1 MNTVSKTSANPAA
14 PTPLAH
20 LFSYIQDLF
29 HTGEPILNFQAQK
42 TPYWELAELLEW
54 SQNSSDEILRAQYED
69 TSQAFLS
76 IHKADGEAIEVPAEL
91 EEWITVDEPVS
102 GPASLHIHQ
111 ERVRNFD
118 DSEERQQVFE
128 KFSGKVAGNP
138 VQEVLKEKI
147 PPILQGWL
155 DFQLEGE
162 TVVVQKKNQT
172 ESLEANE
179 HRVQMLE
186 MFKRVFREKAEANW
200 QVKQINAL
208 YERLH
213 TLFYELKSQPQ
224 TQLYLSFGLVSGMIG
239 GKAYQNFL
247 FHVPLSIQL
256 TQQTLT
262 ILADPL
268 AYPVNCEQTF
278 TQLLS
283 AHFEKDSQA
292 AVEQKEREV
301 IQAVES
307 FNHRAIALSLNPEYI
322 SQYFHQS
329 ATEILRIFPKL
340 EDRFFGAEGWK
351 LPKEETLKDSSEILL
366 TFSPVFQ
373 MRKEE
378 PRLHISRD
386 AGRIVEKLQK
396 TDNKALIP
404 DFFQK
409 LFSLRSPDNPLRV
422 VHKKEETAPST
433 PQLPIVRDKPKPVLF
448 PLPYNA
454 EQRAIVYRLEKE
466 DAVTVQGP
474 PGTGKSH
481 TIANIMSH
489 YAALGKSVLI
499 VSKYGKALDVI
510 KNKLPQSL
518 KHLVLSWVESDQ
530 QHEQLKYAIDAIKEQ
545 LSRNYSQSEIESLE
559 TSLVEIDQRYAEIQ
573 TQLEQ
578 LLKPDSSTLTYQNP
592 FTGKREMRKGSEWAR
607 WAFEHPYEKQIIQEA
622 VGELPEE
629 SQELAEQIA
638 AFLQLSGKVDR
649 QSMRYIDLE
658 MPNPETWLKVEQLVH
673 YSGRLSGLSKDIDLS
688 SYDSLELTQLSDL
701 YPERWEEMKSHLE
714 SLRKYRE
721 MTQSVN
727 FSFSELARFLA
738 QHKDLIEAHL
748 HNFWDHEFSL
758 TPVEVLEPEQLLEEA
773 LSLREKFG
781 ENEKLS
787 LLKRNTLPKIQKK
800 LLSCQVDRLPLEKL
814 TQLDLLIPYVEH
826 LCKEKKLEIVFRN
839 YFQKMGW
846 EFQAVELNR
855 YVKELNALQAAQA
868 DFTRFNAFVES
879 QGLPSFD
886 FIQGDLEQQE
896 KFFGALPKVK
906 TYREVKAA
914 FETCLYPLR
923 QSQGLDLPLIHDL
936 KRSAEQY
943 DVEAYREYLN
953 EYESFRLQVEEAKRS
968 EELGNQIR
976 ESFPE
981 TFKLLTQ
988 QLNKREEHP
997 LPPFEE
1003 VKKQVEQDIFYMKLM
1018 EDLKQLVSPLSH
1030 TSQTFEELEQL
1041 KTKREEV
1048 VAELI
1053 LHKTWYHKSTSLTD
1067 EQRAALTA
1075 WRNDIINIGKGHGK
1089 NADRNLSSAIQN
1101 MRKAKSVVPIWI
1113 MQQDTAI
1120 KFFADPEPGQFDL
1133 LIIDEASQ
1141 CDISMV
1147 NLIFRAKKCMIVGD
1161 ENQTAASIPSTLF
1174 PIERTNR
1181 ILDRYLNQHP
1191 FKEQFNI
1198 NNRASSI
1205 YSLSGVIYPN
1215 IVTLLEHFRCRPEII
1230 GYSNRF
1236 VYNKQ
1241 MVPLK
1246 TATENYLGEPL
1257 VVEYVEEES
1266 LKKKRIH
1273 IVDRV
1278 KFHIEDI
1285 IEKFEAGEIPE
1296 IPTVG
1301 VLTLDSSNE
1310 PHLDQLIRVLSASKP
1325 IRKHADAL
1333 DLLIGTARKFQG
1345 DERDVMIMTSTA
1357 IHRKNAKGSLKPP
1370 RALLSEE
1377 MMRIYNVAASRAREK
1392 SILLHCI
1399 APEAVATMNPNCY
1412 RKKLIDYHTDAG
1424 MLASKKPTELGEIL
1438 KKVPK
1443 EKEALYREVCIFLF
1457 EKGYGKFVHPNYKLG
1472 NYQLDVALLNE
1483 GKKVAILFD
1492 TASKKDSTSRFNELI
1507 TLKRVGWEFFYLPE
1521 MLWFY
1526 DSKEIQKK
1534 LTKWLK
1540 DTLSKDKANG

>member
-1 MNTVSKTSANPAA
+1 MNTVSKTAANSAA

-29 HTGEPILNFQAQK
+29 HTGEPILDFQAQQ
-42 TPYWELAELLEW
+42 TPYWQLAELLDWAKKSSEDVLTTQYQDI
-54 SQNSSDEILRAQYED
+54 SQP
-69 TSQAFLS
+69 FLS
-76 IHKADGEAIEVPAEL
+76 IQKDESEAVEIPIEL
-91 EEWITVDEPVS
+91 EEWVSIDES
-102 GPASLHIHQ
+102 AKGPASLHIHQ

-118 DSEERQQVFE
+118 DDNDRNLAFEE
-128 KFSGKVAGNP
+128 FSGKVAGKP
-138 VQEVLKEKI
+138 VQAVLKEKI

-155 DFQLEGE
+155 DLQLAGE
-162 TVVVQKKNQT
+162 KVIVRKKNRV
-172 ESLEANE
+172 ESLHEDG
-179 HRVQMLE
+179 HRVQMLD
-186 MFKRVFREKAEANW
+186 MFRRVFQEKASANW
-200 QVKQINAL
+200 QALQINRL

-224 TQLYLSFGLVSGMIG
+224 TQLYFSFGLVSGIIG
-239 GKAYQNFL
+239 GKKYQNFL
-247 FHVPLSIQL
+247 FHVPLSVQL
-256 TQQTLT
+256 SQQTLS
-262 ILADPL
+262 ISADPL

-278 TQLLS
+278 TQLLA
-283 AHFEKDSQA
+283 AHFSKDSQA
-292 AVEQKEREV
+292 AIEQKEREV
-301 IQAVES
+301 IQAVEA
-307 FNHRAIALSLNPEYI
+307 FNHRAIALSLSPEYV
-322 SQYFHQS
+322 SQHFHQT
-329 ATEILRIFPKL
+329 AIDILRVFPNL
-340 EDRFFGAEGWK
+340 EDNFFGEKGWK
-351 LPKEETLKDSSEILL
+351 LPDEQQMAGSTEIFLS
-366 TFSPVFQ
+366 FSPVFQ

-386 AGRIVEKLQK
+386 AGKIVEKLQQ
-396 TDNKALIP
+396 TDSKDQIP

-409 LFSLRSPDNPLRV
+409 LFSLRSPSNPFRV
-422 VHKKEETAPST
+422 VHKKEESTAA
-433 PQLPIVRDKPKPVLF
+433 PQKLPEFIGNPQPVLF
-448 PLPYNA
+448 PLPYNE

-510 KNKLPQSL
+510 KNKLPESL

-545 LSRNYSQSEIESLE
+545 LSRKYSQSEIESLE
-559 TSLVEIDQRYAEIQ
+559 HTLENIDTRYSEIQ
-573 TQLEQ
+573 SQLEQ
-578 LLKPDSSTLTYQNP
+578 LLKPDSSTLTYDNP
-592 FTGKREMRKGSEWAR
+592 FSGKRETRRGSEWAR
-607 WAFEHPYEKQIIQEA
+607 WSFEHPHDQAFIQEPFSQ
-622 VGELPEE
+622 LPEDTT
-629 SQELAEQIA
+629 ELAGQIA
-638 AFLQLSGKVDR
+638 TYLEVSARVNG
-649 QSMRYIDLE
+649 QSMRYIGLE
-658 MPNPETWLKVEQLVH
+658 MPNPETWLKVEQLIH
-673 YSGRLSGLSKDIDLS
+673 YSGRLNELAEKIDLKAYESHDLSK
-688 SYDSLELTQLSDL
+688 LSDL
-701 YPERWEEMKSHLE
+701 FSERWEEMQPHLV
-714 SLRKYRE
+714 SLRKYRNLR
-721 MTQSVN
+721 QSVN
-727 FSFSELARFLA
+727 FSFSELGLFLA

-748 HNFWDHEFSL
+748 RNFWDHEFDL
-758 TPVEVLEPEQLLEEA
+758 TPVQELEPEQLLEEV
-773 LSLREKFG
+773 LNLREKFG

-787 LLKRNTLPKIQKK
+787 LLKRNTLPKIQKR
-800 LLSCQVDRLPLEKL
+800 LLACQVDRLPLDKL
-814 TQLDLLIPYVEH
+814 TQVDILVPYVEQ
-826 LCKEKKLEIVFRN
+826 LCKEKKLEILFRN

-846 EFQAVELNR
+846 EFDPEQMNR
-855 YVKELNALQAAQA
+855 YVKELNALQAAQVGS
-868 DFTRFNAFVES
+868 TRFNAFVES
-879 QGLPSFD
+879 QGLPPLD
-886 FIQGDLEQQE
+886 FIQGDIDSQAQFYASL
-896 KFFGALPKVK
+896 ANVK

-923 QSQGLDLPLIHDL
+923 QSQGLDIPLIHDL
-936 KRSAEQY
+936 QRTAEQF
-943 DVEAYREYLN
+943 DVEAYKEYLE
-953 EYESFRLQVEEAKRS
+953 EYETFRLQVEEARISK
-968 EELGNQIR
+968 ELGTQIKALL
-976 ESFPE
+976 PD
-981 TFKLLTQ
+981 TFQLLAQKLRD
-988 QLNKREEHP
+988 REETP
-997 LPPFEE
+997 LPHVEE
-1003 VKKQVEQDIFYMKLM
+1003 VKKQVEQDLFHLTLM
-1018 EDLKQLVSPLSH
+1018 ADLKQLVSPLSH
-1030 TSQTFEELEQL
+1030 TSKTFEELEQL
-1041 KTKREEV
+1041 KSKREEV

-1067 EQRAALTA
+1067 GQRAALTA

-1181 ILDRYLNQHP
+1181 ILDRYLDHHP

-1215 IVTLLEHFRCRPEII
+1215 IVTLLEHFRCSPEII
-1230 GYSNRF
+1230 GYSNRY

-1241 MVPLK
+1241 MIPLK
-1246 TATENYLGEPL
+1246 TATENHLGEPL
-1257 VVEYVEEES
+1257 IAEYVEEES

-1278 KFHIEDI
+1278 KFHIEGL
-1285 IEKFEAGEIPE
+1285 IEKHEAGEIPK

-1310 PHLDQLIRVLSASKP
+1310 AHLDQLIRVLSASKP
-1325 IRKHADAL
+1325 IRKHADEL

-1392 SILLHCI
+1392 SILLHCV
-1399 APEAVATMNPNCY
+1399 AQEAVATMNPNCY
-1412 RKKLIDYHTDAG
+1412 RKKLIDYYTDSR
-1424 MLASKKPTELGEIL
+1424 LLESKKPTELGDIL
-1438 KKVPK
+1438 KKLPK

-1472 NYQLDVALLNE
+1472 HYQLDVALLNE

-1492 TASKKDSTSRFNELI
+1492 TAPKKDATSRFNELI

-1526 DSKEIQKK
+1526 DSAEIQKR
-1534 LTKWLK
+1534 LSNWLGE
-1540 DTLSKDKANG
+1540 TLASNKEP